1 MKLRPLRDQLLVR
14 RATPKDQ
21 TEGGIIIPE
30 TAKLKSR
37 YGEVLAVG
45 SGRPL
50 PNGEVRPLDVKVGDV
65 VYFRG
70 INGSEI
76 DVDGEKLVM
85 LREDE
90 IEGIEE
96 KSP

>member
-14 RATPKDQ
+14 RAEAKSE

-45 SGRPL
+45 SGCPL
-50 PNGEVRPLDVKVGDV
+50 PNGESRPLDVKVGDV
-65 VYFRG
+65 VYCRG
-70 INGSEI
+70 VNGFEV

-85 LREDE
+85 LREGE
-90 IEGIEE
+90 VEAIEE
-96 KSP
+96 KS